1 MAINRNILFGTTGK
15 IDPRT
20 GRVTGLPQQQP
31 RQPVIGQAQ
40 AVQGVAQ
47 PAIPALPSVTQPQAP
62 VTQPTTPQQFN
73 AFGAPTGFTF
83 GAPQQP
89 PSPIPTAPPAP
100 QQPDVM
106 QGTLQ
111 GLEAQIRALQGQ
123 ITGQQGEQAI
133 RGREEDILRGIRISP
148 EEQDIQQRLNA
159 LLSRTELGRVA
170 VQEKPIAAPFITG
183 QLASLQRQAGVQAAP
198 FQRQL
203 ALEQGKRQA
212 ALGRAG
218 VALDIEQARRQ
229 RERERTEE
237 TRPEFRTVDGQI
249 VRISGGKAESIF
261 GQPSAGAGVT
271 LSPGQV
277 RFERDPTTGELTQVA
292 TGGPRLPTETEIAK
306 SLERT
311 EKQETA
317 KVAQGEMI
325 GLIGRVLADPDLP
338 TISGVSRLLISART
352 AATADVRGKINQ
364 LKALTSLEGR
374 TKLKGSGT
382 ISDFEAQMLSDSATS
397 INSAIQDDGR
407 IKMTDEDVIRNLQN
421 IRGSLL
427 LKAGHSVSAIVTN
440 PSTGESVQT
449 ELTSKEAQDLFLD
462 GNLIDFQ

>member
-183 QLASLQRQAGVQAAP
+183 QLAAIQRQATVQAAP

-229 RERERTEE
+229 RERERVEEARPNEIELDTFTNSEGQRVTTLLDRNTGKVRRIVSEGKVAPREITTTVTERTRARRIKVIKTIDPAIDKFRRPDGTVPLVVFQRARKSYARAMGE
-237 TRPEFRTVDGQI
+237 TDGFDDLYLSHLNAED
-249 VRISGGKAESIF
+249 RARFAGKK
-261 GQPSAGAGVT
+261 VT
-271 LSPGQV
+271 T
-277 RFERDPTTGELTQVA
+277 TTGT
-292 TGGPRLPTETEIAK
+292 
-306 SLERT
+306 
-311 EKQETA
+311 
-317 KVAQGEMI
+317 
-325 GLIGRVLADPDLP
+325 
-338 TISGVSRLLISART
+338 TI
-352 AATADVRGKINQ
+352 
-364 LKALTSLEGR
+364 E
-374 TKLKGSGT
+374 
-382 ISDFEAQMLSDSATS
+382 
-397 INSAIQDDGR
+397 
-407 IKMTDEDVIRNLQN
+407 
-421 IRGSLL
+421 
-427 LKAGHSVSAIVTN
+427 N
-440 PSTGESVQT
+440 PF
-449 ELTSKEAQDLFLD
+449 K
-462 GNLIDFQ
+462 